1 MASVRACPEVATQ
14 ARAESGGR
22 GIPGSAFAA
31 LGHDPLR
38 LSVDISWL
46 SFRPRQRRVPEPS
59 SRSHLRRLAEGL
71 RRPTRKLPPSSVR
84 PGILAERV
92 VVSAYR
98 MVPRLGSAG
107 SVGGVRQMHPGGQ
120 AAAQVVKELIGNA
133 LAGGC
138 CGGCRRARSPRRGT
152 APGNERV
159 GGWPRRSSR
168 PTMSRR
174 PRPPL
179 ISAEPPY
186 PCGAGFHEE
195 KAAGPHEAGN
205 QGQAPGTWVK
215 QQPCEG
221 APVPAHVPAS

>member
-1 MASVRACPEVATQ
+1 MASVRTCPEVATQ

-46 SFRPRQRRVPEPS
+46 YYFRPRQRRVPEPS
-59 SRSHLRRLAEGL
+59 SRSHLRRLAEGP

-133 LAGGC
+133 LAGADAAAAVDALDQRDVVL
-138 CGGCRRARSPRRGT
+138 RR
-152 APGNERV
+152 GNERV

-174 PRPPL
+174 PRPSL
-179 ISAEPPY
+179 INAEPPV
-186 PCGAGFHEE
+186 PVRTRASRTKGGR
-195 KAAGPHEAGN
+195 AA
-205 QGQAPGTWVK
+205 
-215 QQPCEG
+215 
-221 APVPAHVPAS
+221 